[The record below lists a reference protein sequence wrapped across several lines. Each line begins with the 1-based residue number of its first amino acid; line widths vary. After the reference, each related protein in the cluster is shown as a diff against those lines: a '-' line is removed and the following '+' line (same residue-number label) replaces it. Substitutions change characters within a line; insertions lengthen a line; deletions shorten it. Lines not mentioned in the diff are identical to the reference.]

1 MSTNLEVDEHAAN
14 QDSSIQIHHVFL
26 GRYALVMTNI
36 AIEHGNLLGFF
47 PLKEMIFCS
56 YVSQYQKI
64 EL

>member
-36 AIEHGNLLGFF
+36 AIEHGNLLGF
-47 PLKEMIFCS
+47 S
-56 YVSQYQKI
+56 I
-64 EL
+64 ERDDFL